1 MSGKII
7 YLVFA
12 VALLASAL
20 GPEVAAAQGVGEE
33 WPPIA
38 VEMKGSREGD
48 VITYTFFLENRSKW
62 LLEDVN
68 IRAII
73 PPGTSFTDVQTPA
86 IVSAVFDGVNVAF
99 NMLRF
104 PSKTR
109 LGPFTYKVKVK
120 EEKAEGYAS
129 YLWLAWIGEM
139 PGEMVSQAVTVGPAP
154 EATPVPT
161 EIAPTPPATLAPP
174 PAVKRTISYSRIVD
188 LSHVLSP
195 EMPIWPGDPRM
206 EIKNIAKVDPDGYYL
221 NVFTIGEHSG
231 THVGAGAHFNAGE
244 PTIDQLTPEDLVRP
258 AVVINVVEKV
268 KANADYQLSKEDVL
282 AWEATY
288 GQIPSG
294 SVVLLYT
301 GWAERWGDEKAYQ
314 NMDENGVMH
323 FPGFGAEATAFLLDE
338 RGVVGLGIDT
348 LGVDPGTDE
357 TFAAN
362 TMLLKGR
369 RFHLENLTNLDKIP
383 PIGATLAI
391 APLSIEA
398 GSGSPGRI
406 FAFVP

>member
-1 MSGKII
+1 MTGKIV
-7 YLVFA
+7 YLAFV
-12 VALLASAL
+12 VALLVSAF

-38 VEMKGSREGD
+38 VEMTGSREGD
-48 VITYTFFLENRSKW
+48 IITYTFFLENKSKW

-73 PPGTSFTDVQTPA
+73 PAGTSFADVQAPA
-86 IVSAVFDGVNVAF
+86 IVSAVFDGVDVAF

-104 PSKTR
+104 PSQTR
-109 LGPFTYKVKVK
+109 LGPFIYKVKV
-120 EEKAEGYAS
+120 EEGKAEGYTS
-129 YLWLAWIGEM
+129 HLWLAWIGEM
-139 PGEMVSQAVTVGPAP
+139 PGEMVSEKFTVGLAP
-154 EATPVPT
+154 EATPVPAET
-161 EIAPTPPATLAPP
+161 APPPPATPVPPP
-174 PAVKRTISYSRIVD
+174 PAARTIPYSRIVD

-195 EMPIWPGDPRM
+195 KMPIWPGDPRM
-206 EIKNIAKVDPDGYYL
+206 EIKNIAKVDSDGYYL
-221 NVFTIGEHSG
+221 NVFTVGEHSG

-244 PTIDQLTPEDLVRP
+244 PTIDQLTPADLVRP

-282 AWEATY
+282 AWESEH

-338 RGVVGLGIDT
+338 RGVAGLGIDT
-348 LGVDPGTDE
+348 LGVDPGIDE
-357 TFAAN
+357 TFATN
-362 TMLLKGR
+362 TMLLKGH
-369 RFHLENLTNLDKIP
+369 RFHLENLANLDKLP
-383 PIGATLAI
+383 PTGATLVV

-398 GSGSPGRI
+398 GSGSPARI